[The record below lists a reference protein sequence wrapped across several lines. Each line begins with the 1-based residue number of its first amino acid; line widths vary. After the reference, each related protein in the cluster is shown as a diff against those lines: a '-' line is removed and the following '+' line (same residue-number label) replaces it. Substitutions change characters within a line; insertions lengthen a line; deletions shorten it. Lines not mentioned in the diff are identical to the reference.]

1 MNDYTL
7 ILFKLTHLNINIEKY
22 FESIMNEDEI
32 YLNLSTFICP
42 QCISKD
48 IKIISSVTSKFNY
61 TIFVV
66 HKTTIV
72 HRRKFQCLAC
82 KKFFLKVNPIVSYN
96 LNISF

>member
-7 ILFKLTHLNINIEKY
+7 ILFKLTHLNINIEKS
-22 FESIMNEDEI
+22 FESIMNKDETFLDI

-42 QCISKD
+42 HCNSKRY
-48 IKIISSVTSKFNY
+48 KNVSSVTSKINY

-72 HRRKFQCLAC
+72 LHRRKFQVW
-82 KKFFLKVNPIVSYN
+82 FVSN
-96 LNISF
+96 SF

>member
-7 ILFKLTHLNINIEKY
+7 KLFKLTHLNINIEKS

-61 TIFVV
+61 TIL
-66 HKTTIV
+66 
-72 HRRKFQCLAC
+72 R
-82 KKFFLKVNPIVSYN
+82 S
-96 LNISF
+96 S